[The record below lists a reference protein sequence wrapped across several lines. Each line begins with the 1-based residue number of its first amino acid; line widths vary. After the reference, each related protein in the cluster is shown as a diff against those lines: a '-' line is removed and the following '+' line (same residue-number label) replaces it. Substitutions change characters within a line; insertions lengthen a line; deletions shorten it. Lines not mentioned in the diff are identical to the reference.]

1 MKPALLFAHIFLFT
15 LLSCNHI
22 QDNAS
27 LDQEDIQ
34 YLRSLHLLDSNET
47 VFGYYSEYKNKVAGN
62 FFTDKRIATYWID
75 ERDPEKNKTVFAYYP
90 DIARIDTI
98 YNAGL
103 NYTPYMLVTKNDNTQ
118 FKVSVDGS
126 DMEVKSFFEEAM
138 KRWQRGLFSSPPT
151 RTVE

>member
-1 MKPALLFAHIFLFT
+1 MRSASRFASFFLLA

-22 QDNAS
+22 QDSTS
-27 LDQEDIQ
+27 LDQEDIE
-34 YLRSLHLLDSNET
+34 YLRSLHLLDSSES
-47 VFGYYSEYKNKVAGN
+47 VLGYYNEYKKSVAGN

-75 ERDPEKNKTVFAYYP
+75 ERDPDKNKAVFAYYP

-103 NYTPYMLVTKNDNTQ
+103 TYTPYMLVTKNDNTQ
-118 FKVSVDGS
+118 FKVGVDGS

-138 KRWQRGLFSSPPT
+138 KRWKRGL
-151 RTVE
+151 